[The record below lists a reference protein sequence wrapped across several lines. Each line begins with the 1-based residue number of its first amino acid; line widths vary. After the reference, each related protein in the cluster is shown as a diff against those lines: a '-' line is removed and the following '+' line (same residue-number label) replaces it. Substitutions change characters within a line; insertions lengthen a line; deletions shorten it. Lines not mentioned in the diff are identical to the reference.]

1 MVDLLHRH
9 FVCYLLIFVK
19 SRCGLMLV
27 DNSDKEG
34 VTEGEDKEADLT
46 NENTGEDTN
55 QNTGEDIAEDI
66 GENVGVDLTDDV
78 ILFSST
84 L

>member
-1 MVDLLHRH
+1 
-9 FVCYLLIFVK
+9 
-19 SRCGLMLV
+19 MLV
-27 DNSDKEG
+27 DNDEKEG
-34 VTEGEDKEADLT
+34 EIEGEDVEVDLT
-46 NENTGEDTN
+46 DENTSDDTDE
-55 QNTGEDIAEDI
+55 NTGEDIAADI